1 MRPDALSPLFAP
13 LTTLPG
19 IGPKLEK
26 PFARLLGRDTPRVM
40 DLLFHMPSGFVDRR
54 ARPLIAQALPETDVT
69 LEVKVDGHSAPP
81 PGSRAP
87 HRTYVSDA
95 SGEMVVVHFRMDNAR
110 LTHMLPV
117 GETRWLCGKIS
128 LFDGTRQMTH
138 PDRVLDAAGLARLP
152 AVEQTYPLVAG
163 LAAGHLRRAMTAAL
177 DKVPD
182 LPEWLPA
189 SITSGLLPAFREA
202 LLRLHQPQNPMD
214 AVATGAPWRRLALD
228 ELFAHQL
235 TLAFMRAREERAGGR
250 PSIGSNMLA
259 QRILDAL
266 PFALTGAQIQALEAI
281 RGDLASETRMLRLL
295 QGDVGSGKTVV
306 ALLAAAT
313 VVEAGRQAA
322 FMAPTEI
329 LARQHAETIAP
340 LAAAAGI
347 EVALL
352 TGREKGKARAAV
364 LERLAD
370 GRIHVLVGTHALI
383 QDEVAFHDLALAV
396 VDEQHRFGV
405 EQRLALA
412 RKGRA
417 VDMLVMTAT
426 PIPRTLVL
434 TLFGDMDSSELR
446 EKPPGRQEID
456 TRALPLDR
464 LDDVVAGIHRALNV
478 GAQAY
483 WICPLVEESETS
495 DLTAATE
502 RFESLQSHFGN
513 QVDVVHGRMSGAA
526 KDAAM
531 ARFSAGE
538 TRILVATTVVEVGVN
553 VTNATLMI
561 IEHAER
567 FGLAQLH
574 QLRGRVGRGDKPST
588 CLLLYRGPLSETAKA
603 RLSILR
609 ESQDGFR
616 LAEEDLRLRGE
627 GDVLGTRQSG
637 MPGFRLARSEFHGV
651 EVEEARNA
659 AAIAIRR
666 DPDLT
671 GPDAHPMRTLLYLHE
686 RDGAVR
692 LLSAG

>member
-1 MRPDALSPLFAP
+1 MRPDALQPLFAP
-13 LTTLPG
+13 LTSLPG
-19 IGPKLEK
+19 IGPKLER
-26 PFARLLGRDTPRVM
+26 PFARLLGRETPRVL

-54 ARPLIAQALPETDVT
+54 ARPTIAEALPDTDVT
-69 LEVKVDGHSAPP
+69 LEVQVLSHSSPP

-87 HRTYVSDA
+87 HRTYVADA
-95 SGEMVVVHFRMDNAR
+95 SGELVVIHFRMDDAR
-110 LTHMLPV
+110 LNHMLPI

-128 LFDGTRQMTH
+128 LYDGMRQMTH
-138 PDRVLDAAGLARLP
+138 PDRVLDANGIARLP
-152 AVEQTYPLVAG
+152 PVEQLYPMVEG
-163 LAAGHLRRAMTAAL
+163 LAPGHLRRTLSAAL
-177 DKVPD
+177 ERLPD

-189 SITSGLLPAFREA
+189 SLTSGLLPPFREA
-202 LLRLHQPQNPMD
+202 LTRLHHPQNPTD

-228 ELFAHQL
+228 ELFAHQF
-235 TLAFMRAREERAGGR
+235 TLAFMRAREERSGGR
-250 PSIGSNMLA
+250 SSMGDGSISE
-259 QRILDAL
+259 RIINTL
-266 PFALTGAQIQALEAI
+266 PFSLTNAQEQALREI
-281 RGDLASETRMLRLL
+281 QQDLASENRMLRLL

-313 VVEAGRQAA
+313 VIENGRQAA
-322 FMAPTEI
+322 LMAPTEI
-329 LARQHAETIAP
+329 LARQHLETIAP
-340 LAAAAGI
+340 LAEAAGI

-352 TGREKGKARAAV
+352 TGREKGRARKV
-364 LERLAD
+364 LLEKLE
-370 GRIHVLVGTHALI
+370 GGNIHILLGTHALI
-383 QDEVAFHDLALAV
+383 QDDVVFHDLALAII
-396 VDEQHRFGV
+396 DEQHRFGV
-405 EQRLALA
+405 EQRLTLT

-434 TLFGDMDSSELR
+434 TLFGDMDSCELR
-446 EKPPGRQEID
+446 EKPPGRQDID
-456 TRALPLDR
+456 TRALPLER
-464 LDDVVAGIHRALNV
+464 LDEVVAAIQRAISA

-495 DLTAATE
+495 DLTSATE
-502 RFESLQSHFGN
+502 RFESLQKIFGT
-513 QVDVVHGRMSGAA
+513 QVDVVHGRMSPAA

-531 ARFSAGE
+531 TRFAAGD
-538 TRILVATTVVEVGVN
+538 TRLLIATTVVEVGVN
-553 VTNATLMI
+553 VPNATLMV

-574 QLRGRVGRGDKPST
+574 QLRGRVGRGDKAST

-637 MPGFRLARSEFHGV
+637 LPGFRVARSEFHGA

-659 AAIAIRR
+659 AATAIRR
-666 DPDLT
+666 DPELT
-671 GPDAHPMRTLLYLHE
+671 GPDAEALRTLLYLHE

>member
-1 MRPDALSPLFAP
+1 
-13 LTTLPG
+13 
-19 IGPKLEK
+19 
-26 PFARLLGRDTPRVM
+26 
-40 DLLFHMPSGFVDRR
+40 
-54 ARPLIAQALPETDVT
+54 
-69 LEVKVDGHSAPP
+69 
-81 PGSRAP
+81 
-87 HRTYVSDA
+87 
-95 SGEMVVVHFRMDNAR
+95 
-110 LTHMLPV
+110 
-117 GETRWLCGKIS
+117 
-128 LFDGTRQMTH
+128 MTH
-138 PDRVLDAAGLARLP
+138 PDRVLDANGLARLP
-152 AVEQTYPLVAG
+152 SVEQIYPMVEG
-163 LAAGHLRRAMTAAL
+163 LAAGYLRRAMAAAL
-177 DKVPD
+177 ERVPD
-182 LPEWLPA
+182 LPEWLPP
-189 SITSGLLPAFREA
+189 SITSGLLPTFRDA
-202 LLRLHQPQNPMD
+202 LHRLHLPQNPAD

-235 TLAFMRAREERAGGR
+235 TLAFMRAREERSGGR
-250 PSIGSNMLA
+250 ASIGTGARSH
-259 QRILDAL
+259 RILAAL
-266 PFALTGAQIQALEAI
+266 PFTLTGAQEQAVTAI
-281 RGDLASETRMLRLL
+281 RADLASDKRMLRLL

-306 ALLAAAT
+306 ALLAAASI
-313 VVEAGRQAA
+313 VEAGRQAA

-329 LARQHAETIAP
+329 LARQHAETITP
-340 LAAAAGI
+340 LAAAAGM

-352 TGREKGKARAAV
+352 TGREKGKARAAL

-370 GRIHVLVGTHALI
+370 GRIHILVGTHALI
-383 QDEVAFHDLALAV
+383 QDDVNFHDLALAV

-405 EQRLALA
+405 EQRLTLA
-412 RKGRA
+412 RKGRG

-464 LDDVVAGIHRALNV
+464 LDEVISGMRRALEN

-483 WICPLVEESETS
+483 WICPLVEESETLDITS
-495 DLTAATE
+495 ATE
-502 RFESLQSHFGN
+502 RFESLQKHFGSK
-513 QVDVVHGRMSGAA
+513 VDVVHGRMSGAA

-531 ARFSAGE
+531 ARFAAGE
-538 TRILVATTVVEVGVN
+538 TRLLIATTVVEVGVN
-553 VTNATLMI
+553 VPNATLMV

-574 QLRGRVGRGDKPST
+574 QLRGRVGRGDKAST

-637 MPGFRLARSEFHGV
+637 MPGFRLARSEFHTS

-659 AAIAIRR
+659 AAIAIQR
-666 DPDLT
+666 DPDLS
-671 GPDAHPMRTLLYLHE
+671 GPQAQPMRTLLYLHE
-686 RDGAVR
+686 RDSAVR